1 MGIAIQVLKDADN
14 VDHNP
19 FWDFCQWAREHDQNA
34 FFMGHCYQW
43 ADSQSDIID
52 LGSLH
57 DELEEY
63 FQNVADGIEMEQFDP
78 APPDIRKWLQ
88 EQVDAGN
95 YLAWV
100 SW

>member
-19 FWDFCQWAREHDQNA
+19 FWDFCQWAREHDQGMH
-34 FFMGHCYQW
+34 FMQQCYQW
-43 ADSQSDIID
+43 ADSQSDIVD

-63 FQNVADGIEMEQFDP
+63 FGDTSIVKFDP